1 MMPARR
7 HLRRGCLL
15 CCLQKRGFPPVR
27 KNTHR
32 DEKEEPKLQ
41 IKNLTITH
49 KKDQRVLVKDFSLT
63 LNPGDKAVMIGE
75 EGNGKSTV
83 LKWLAD
89 PALIEDYAEA
99 EGERILIRERTGYL
113 PQELPEEDRNKT
125 LREYFAEGDIFYE
138 KLPKELAKLAR
149 DLTVPEDFYYLEQE
163 MGTLS
168 GGEKIKAQMLR
179 LLLSEPTLWLLDEPS
194 NDIDIQSL
202 EWMEQ
207 FILHTKAAVLFIS
220 HDEVL
225 IENTANMVIHIEQLK
240 RKTECRHTVAKMSYT
255 DYRKH
260 RDSVMQNQ
268 EALALSQ
275 RKEQKV
281 KEEKLRRIMQK
292 VEHDQA
298 AISRQD
304 PSGGRLLKKKMHTVK
319 AMEHRFEREA
329 EDLTDF
335 PEEESPMFFKFGA
348 ASAMPAGK
356 TVLDLELPELY
367 AADNGRLL
375 AKDIKLFVRG
385 PQKVCILGRNG
396 CGKSTLIRLIA
407 RELLQR
413 GDLRVQYMPQNYG
426 DLLLEEQTPVDF
438 LCGAGDKEERTR
450 IRTYLGAM
458 KYTADEMDHSIA
470 ALSGGQ
476 KAKIL
481 LLKMSLSDANVL
493 ILDEPTRNFSPLSG
507 PVIRRML
514 QKFPGTVI
522 SISHDRKYIR
532 EVCDTVYVLDASG
545 LHRSYG

>member
-1 MMPARR
+1 MHP
-7 HLRRGCLL
+7 H
-15 CCLQKRGFPPVR
+15 
-27 KNTHR
+27 
-32 DEKEEPKLQ
+32 
-41 IKNLTITH
+41 
-49 KKDQRVLVKDFSLT
+49 
-63 LNPGDKAVMIGE
+63 
-75 EGNGKSTV
+75 
-83 LKWLAD
+83 
-89 PALIEDYAEA
+89 
-99 EGERILIRERTGYL
+99 
-113 PQELPEEDRNKT
+113 
-125 LREYFAEGDIFYE
+125 
-138 KLPKELAKLAR
+138 
-149 DLTVPEDFYYLEQE
+149 
-163 MGTLS
+163 
-168 GGEKIKAQMLR
+168 
-179 LLLSEPTLWLLDEPS
+179 
-194 NDIDIQSL
+194 
-202 EWMEQ
+202 
-207 FILHTKAAVLFIS
+207 ILHTPYMFICLAFVELKNNPHVCLCVHS
-220 HDEVL
+220 R
-225 IENTANMVIHIEQLK
+225 HIL
-240 RKTECRHTVAKMSYT
+240 
-255 DYRKH
+255 
-260 RDSVMQNQ
+260 QNQ

-385 PQKVCILGRNG
+385 PQKMCILGRNG

-407 RELLQR
+407 GELLQR